1 MKKTIIFYAVAAGI
15 SCSAWAG
22 NYSSND
28 EDYKAYVA
36 YKAQLD
42 AEQDA
47 IIKASMAE
55 LDGVNAAPQSE
66 VVDSQPV
73 KKIQPVIYSAVVG
86 GASDNTE
93 YATTDENSVKPNA
106 SSSRGGYPAHSLAA
120 TPVNDGALVY
130 ADNCVGSV
138 VASKFVL
145 SAGHCGDQ
153 TGKSVNIK
161 AADGTIKTLRVTAT
175 IHHPLYDSL
184 TARVYD
190 VAIWQLDGK
199 GDSTKYI
206 SNSAPAVGSL
216 FDGLSMKGGEF
227 RSYRVR
233 STGPADPRFSPD
245 AFEGVYSPTD
255 AQTTGYSVPG
265 DSGGACV
272 GSDGL
277 LWGVVQG
284 SAGQGD
290 GSYIQSCQNLTN
302 PNTTQWIL
310 ETINAWSAPSFVKG
324 DGSITIKVQ
333 NLHAGAE
340 FLNPVA
346 DGVAIEGN
354 TCTAAIQPL
363 GSCELIVRGTGK
375 VVLSPTE
382 EIKVNEVIPPNPDG
396 NGGNGGDGG
405 NGGGG
410 GGSTSPIMLA
420 LMAAAALLRRFGK

>member
-1 MKKTIIFYAVAAGI
+1 MKKTIIFSAVAVGI

-22 NYSSND
+22 NSD
-28 EDYKAYVA
+28 DADYKAFMA

-42 AEQDA
+42 AENDA
-47 IIKASMAE
+47 IVSASLAE
-55 LDGVNAAPQSE
+55 LDGGLAPVLQDD
-66 VVDSQPV
+66 VDSLAA
-73 KKIQPVIYSAVVG
+73 KKAQTVIYSVVVG
-86 GASDNTE
+86 GGREQAQQ
-93 YATTDENSVKPNA
+93 ATSAT
-106 SSSRGGYPAHSLAA
+106 SSSKSSPRGGYPAHSLAA
-120 TPVNDGALVY
+120 TPVNDGSLVY
-130 ADNCVGSV
+130 ADNCVGSLI
-138 VASKFVL
+138 ASKYAI

-153 TGKSVNIK
+153 TGKFVSVK
-161 AADGTIKTLRVTAT
+161 APDGTIKTLRVAGT
-175 IHHPLYDSL
+175 IRHPLYDSL

-199 GDSTKYI
+199 ADATKYL
-206 SNSAPAVGSL
+206 STSTPAIGAL
-216 FDGLSMKGGEF
+216 FDGLSMKGGAF

-245 AFEGVYSPTD
+245 AFEGLYSPTD
-255 AQTTGYSVPG
+255 AETTGYSIPG

-290 GSYIQSCQNLTN
+290 GTYIQSCQNLTN

-310 ETINAWSAPSFVKG
+310 ETINSWSAPSFVKG
-324 DGSITIKVQ
+324 DGSITIKIQ
-333 NLHAGAE
+333 NLHTGAE

-346 DGVAIEGN
+346 DGVVIEGN

-375 VVLSPTE
+375 VALSPTE

-396 NGGNGGDGG
+396 NGGSGGDGG
-405 NGGGG
+405 NGGG

-420 LMAAAALLRRFGK
+420 LMAVAAVLRRFIK